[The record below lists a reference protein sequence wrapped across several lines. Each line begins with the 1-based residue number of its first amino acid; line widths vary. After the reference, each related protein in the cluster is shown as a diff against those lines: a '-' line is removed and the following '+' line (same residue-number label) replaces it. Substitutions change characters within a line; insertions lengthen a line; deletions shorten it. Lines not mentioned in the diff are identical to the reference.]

1 LAAAPPAA
9 SRSETAGAELKP
21 LTSAQLVELFLTT
34 PLPNV
39 GPAVA
44 VTNYSDPDA
53 DARVAGLAEARGYR
67 LRGSPVLPTLEW
79 YGGVP
84 LQPPAIRDL
93 QRLGAALADEVGVG
107 LTLTYGYRSTDYQRQ
122 IFTGNVGASG
132 SAVAAGAADGA
143 LLTTMNRIAPAGYS
157 KHHTGYTVD
166 LRLGGVGGY
175 GLIYTAAYAWL
186 AADGFANAKRFG
198 WLPSYPPGV
207 PNIGPNPEP
216 WEWVWVGEAAIGC
229 AEAPVCVDAGV
240 ERLDQRRGR
249 IRAEGWAVAEAS
261 GARVKVRLVV
271 DGAPGRAVR
280 PRLARPDVAS
290 ALGVL
295 DPRVG
300 FSLEAVVGSG
310 RHWACVETRASG
322 VRWWE
327 RQQCAVIEPGA
338 S

>member
-9 SRSETAGAELKP
+9 SRSETAGAELTP

-132 SAVAAGAADGA
+132 SAVAAGAADG
-143 LLTTMNRIAPAGYS
+143 
-157 KHHTGYTVD
+157 
-166 LRLGGVGGY
+166 
-175 GLIYTAAYAWL
+175 
-186 AADGFANAKRFG
+186 FANAKRFG

-229 AEAPVCVDAGV
+229 AEAPVCVGAGL
-240 ERLDQRRGR
+240 ERLDRRRGR